1 MRPKN
6 SSDKTKRKI
15 KTILNGANERNLISD
30 YESGNSI
37 QQLTNKYDVTKS
49 YISSLF
55 SRRNIRKRIDHS
67 YIKILEAVEDIGT
80 LKKNICGIY
89 GIYFLWKYNKDD
101 PEAFSKVN
109 DIKIYIGSSINIKQR
124 LGDHIYHLNNNT
136 HYNKLLNS
144 YFNNSD
150 YIVKY
155 CIIKRCNPE
164 NIMQEERVY
173 QYKFSRSCL
182 LNSWLANNES
192 DLSLWLKKAI
202 TSKAYKNY
210 KITDKNCW
218 EPYSIH
224 KSGYGRFSVILKED
238 FGPGTV
244 KYFSTHR
251 VAYWEKYAEY
261 PELIRHR
268 CGNFKCRNPDHLI
281 KGNHRDNSLDKR
293 GDFPD
298 LFEKKWLEFN
308 ADPVKLSKYFSY
320 KWIANQ
326 KWKDDKISCCIYDW
340 EKKLDLRNKYPE
352 ILESNKNRRFNI
364 KIHNK
369 KKKKTNKM
377 V

>member
-1 MRPKN
+1 
-6 SSDKTKRKI
+6 
-15 KTILNGANERNLISD
+15 
-30 YESGNSI
+30 
-37 QQLTNKYDVTKS
+37 
-49 YISSLF
+49 
-55 SRRNIRKRIDHS
+55 
-67 YIKILEAVEDIGT
+67 
-80 LKKNICGIY
+80 
-89 GIYFLWKYNKDD
+89 
-101 PEAFSKVN
+101 
-109 DIKIYIGSSINIKQR
+109 
-124 LGDHIYHLNNNT
+124 
-136 HYNKLLNS
+136 
-144 YFNNSD
+144 
-150 YIVKY
+150 
-155 CIIKRCNPE
+155 
-164 NIMQEERVY
+164 MQEERVY

-182 LNSWLANNES
+182 LNSWLATNES

-202 TSKAYKNY
+202 TLKA
-210 KITDKNCW
+210 DKNCW

-251 VAYWEKYAEY
+251 VAYWEKYGEY
-261 PELIRHR
+261 PE
-268 CGNFKCRNPDHLI
+268 HLI

-308 ADPVKLSKYFSY
+308 ADPVRLSKYFSY

-340 EKKLDLRNKYPE
+340 EKRLDLRNKYPE

-369 KKKKTNKM
+369 RKKKTNKM